1 MSEPPVEYSCPYC
14 HAIVQIAAEDAEH
27 VHCPHCG
34 EAFILPQEAP
44 VADTDAELDAQR
56 IQKFAAVRRAAY
68 RSRSYCVIGVGGCVV
83 GAIDLVYHG
92 VRVWG
97 LGRIRASAYII
108 VAIGLLWGAKHF
120 AVLAAQHHREA
131 KRSALPPP
139 TAPPDF
145 STLGDGSQIVRDLE
159 RM

>member
-1 MSEPPVEYSCPYC
+1 VEIT
-14 HAIVQIAAEDAEH
+14 AGDVEH
-27 VHCPHCG
+27 VDCPHCG
-34 EAFILPQEAP
+34 EAFSVPREPAAAP
-44 VADTDAELDAQR
+44 ADAELDAAR
-56 IQKFAAVRRAAY
+56 IKKFAAVRRAAY
-68 RSRSYCVIGVGGCVV
+68 RSRSYCVIGIGGCVV
-83 GAIDLVYHG
+83 GAIDLVYHA

-97 LGRIRASAYII
+97 LGNVHGIAYII
-108 VAIGLLWGAKHF
+108 VALGLLWGAKHF